1 MEPAPL
7 TAANE
12 RQRLALLRDLAL
24 IDRPADRAFQD
35 LTDLC
40 ARLFDVPY
48 AMICFLDGQ
57 QVHCRAT
64 VGCAPFTVPRTQ
76 SFCQHLQE
84 SALPLQVEDARDD
97 ARFADL
103 QVVRGAPNIRYY
115 LGAPLRTAEGLML
128 GSLCL
133 FDAAPRAALPQD
145 RLVALQQLAALASQH
160 IELLRTEAFWDP
172 VTQLPNGQRFSEDA
186 EALARAGTSVVA
198 VAADL
203 FAQSYLNDFIK
214 AMGQA
219 HFDGLQRAIKQH
231 LRRLLPAE
239 QPLYRLGP
247 ARFGFLLH
255 DDDEAAQRALLE
267 RLQQELTGVL
277 DYNGIPIQTRLG
289 LGVMSLTDDHPTD
302 WLRALIATADD
313 ARAEMRG
320 CRYFDPQHDAAY
332 RRAFAL
338 LSALP
343 QALRAEDQLSLVY
356 QPRIDL
362 ATGRCHSVEALL
374 RWQHPHLGPVSPAEF
389 IPLAEKTALITALS
403 RWVMQQAI
411 SQAYAWQREGRGL
424 GVAINISA
432 HDLNDPD
439 FTEHTTDLLQRY
451 PVDPRRL
458 ELEVTENALL
468 GDVALI
474 HRQLAALRELGIGI
488 AIDDF
493 GTGYNN
499 LSHLRELPAD
509 TIKIDRSFVRELTHR
524 TKDRLIVSSLIELS
538 HQLGFRITA
547 EGIETAEALASLL
560 AMGCDE
566 GQGFWIGKPMPE
578 PELQAWLLIQQPDL
592 QRRPTRR
599 APVFQL
605 FDNAAKH

>member
-1 MEPAPL
+1 M
-7 TAANE
+7 
-12 RQRLALLRDLAL
+12 
-24 IDRPADRAFQD
+24 
-35 LTDLC
+35 
-40 ARLFDVPY
+40 
-48 AMICFLDGQ
+48 
-57 QVHCRAT
+57 
-64 VGCAPFTVPRTQ
+64 
-76 SFCQHLQE
+76 
-84 SALPLQVEDARDD
+84 
-97 ARFADL
+97 
-103 QVVRGAPNIRYY
+103 
-115 LGAPLRTAEGLML
+115 
-128 GSLCL
+128 
-133 FDAAPRAALPQD
+133 
-145 RLVALQQLAALASQH
+145 
-160 IELLRTEAFWDP
+160 
-172 VTQLPNGQRFSEDA
+172 
-186 EALARAGTSVVA
+186 VA

-231 LRRLLPAE
+231 LRRLLPSD
-239 QPLYRLGP
+239 QPLYRLGA

-255 DDDEAAQRALLE
+255 DADEAAQRDLLE
-267 RLQQELTGVL
+267 RLQHELTGVL
-277 DYNGIPIQTRLG
+277 DYNGIPIQSRLG

-320 CRYFDPQHDAAY
+320 CRHFDPQHDASY

-343 QALRAEDQLSLVY
+343 QALRADDQLSLVY

-362 ATGRCHSVEALL
+362 STGRCQSVEALL
-374 RWQHPHLGPVSPAEF
+374 RWEHPHLGPISPAEF

-403 RWVMQQAI
+403 RWVMQNAI

-439 FTEHTTDLLQRY
+439 FTDQTTALLRRY
-451 PVDPRRL
+451 PVNARRL

-468 GDVALI
+468 GDAALI

-509 TIKIDRSFVRELTHR
+509 TIKIDRSFIRELTHR

-578 PELQAWLLIQQPDL
+578 PELQAWLLVQQPDL
-592 QRRPTRR
+592 QRPTRR
-599 APVFQL
+599 ATVFQL

>member
-1 MEPAPL
+1 MEPAPF
-7 TAANE
+7 TAAKE

-24 IDRPADRAFQD
+24 IDRPADRAFCD
-35 LTDLC
+35 ITELC
-40 ARLFDVPY
+40 ARLFDMPF

-57 QVHCRAT
+57 QVHCQAT
-64 VGCAPFTVPRTQ
+64 VGCEPFSVPREE
-76 SFCQHLQE
+76 SFCQYLQGSNE
-84 SALPLQVEDARDD
+84 ILQVEDARDD
-97 ARFADL
+97 ARFAAL
-103 QVVRGAPNIRYY
+103 AAVKGTPKVRYY
-115 LGAPLRTAEGLML
+115 LGAPLRTAEGMIL
-128 GSLCL
+128 GSLCM
-133 FDAAPRAALPQD
+133 FDVAPRAAQPEE
-145 RLVALQQLAALASQH
+145 RLLVLQQLANLASQH
-160 IELLRTEAFWDP
+160 IERLRTEAFWDP

-186 EALARAGTSVVA
+186 EALTREGRRVVA

-203 FAQSYLNDFIK
+203 FAQSYLNDFVK

-231 LRRLLPAE
+231 LRRLLPAD
-239 QPLYRLGP
+239 QPLYRLGA
-247 ARFGFLLH
+247 ARFGFLLQ
-255 DDDEAAQRALLE
+255 DTDETAQQALLDA
-267 RLQQELTGVL
+267 LQQELTGVL

-320 CRYFDPQHDAAY
+320 CRHFDPQHDAAY

-343 QALRAEDQLSLVY
+343 QALRADDQLSLVY

-374 RWQHPHLGPVSPAEF
+374 RWQHPHLGPISPAEF

-403 RWVMQQAI
+403 RWVMRNAI
-411 SQAYAWQREGRGL
+411 RQAYHWQREGRGL

-439 FTEHTTDLLQRY
+439 FTDHTTDLLRRY
-451 PVDPRRL
+451 PVNPRRL

-468 GDVALI
+468 GDATLI

-509 TIKIDRSFVRELTHR
+509 TIKIDRSFVRDLTHR

-566 GQGFWIGKPMPE
+566 GQGFWIGKPMAE
-578 PELQAWLLIQQPDL
+578 PELQAWLLVQQPDL
-592 QRRPTRR
+592 QRPTRR
-599 APVFQL
+599 ATVFQL
-605 FDNAAKH
+605 FDHAAKH

>member
-24 IDRPADRAFQD
+24 IDRPSDRVFQD
-35 LTDLC
+35 LTALC
-40 ARLFDVPY
+40 AQLFDVPC
-48 AMICFLDGQ
+48 AMVCFLDDQ

-64 VGCAPFTVPRTQ
+64 VGCSPMAVPRSE
-76 SFCQHLQE
+76 SFCQYLQE
-84 SALPLQVEDARDD
+84 RDLPLQVEDARNDPRL
-97 ARFADL
+97 AGLAM
-103 QVVRGAPNIRYY
+103 VAGAPGVRFYV
-115 LGAPLRTAEGLML
+115 GAPLRTAEGLML
-128 GSLCL
+128 GSLTL
-133 FDAAPRAALPQD
+133 FDTAPRTALPPE
-145 RLVALQQLAALASQH
+145 RVLALQQLANLAMQH
-160 IELLRTEAFWDP
+160 IEQLRSGAYWDP
-172 VTQLPNGQRFSEDA
+172 VTQSPNAERFRQDA
-186 EALARAGTSVVA
+186 EALTRAGSRVVA

-203 FAQSYLNDFIK
+203 FAQNYLNDFIK

-231 LRRLLPAE
+231 LRRLLPSG

-247 ARFGFLLH
+247 ARFGFLLN
-255 DDDEAAQRALLE
+255 DLDEGRQRDLLE
-267 RLQQELTGVL
+267 RVQQELTGVL

-289 LGVMSLTDDHPTD
+289 LGVMSLTDDRPTD

-320 CRYFDPQHDAAY
+320 CRHFDPQHDAAY

-343 QALRAEDQLSLVY
+343 QALRATDQLSLVY

-374 RWQHPHLGPVSPAEF
+374 RWQHPHLGPISPAEF

-403 RWVMQQAI
+403 SWVMHSAI
-411 SQAYAWQREGRGL
+411 AQAYAWQREGRIL
-424 GVAINISA
+424 SMAINISA

-439 FTEHTTDLLQRY
+439 FAEQTTELLQRY
-451 PVDPRRL
+451 PVSARRL

-468 GDVALI
+468 GDDTLI
-474 HRQLAALRELGIGI
+474 HRQLTTLRELGVGI

-509 TIKIDRSFVRELTHR
+509 TIKIDRSFVRDLPHR
-524 TKDRLIVSSLIELS
+524 DKDRLIVSSLIELS
-538 HQLGFRITA
+538 HHLGFRITA
-547 EGIETAEALASLL
+547 EGIETAEAMASLL

-566 GQGFWIGKPMPE
+566 GQGFWIGKPMAE
-578 PELQAWLLIQQPDL
+578 PELQAWLLVQQPDL
-592 QRRPTRR
+592 QRPNRR

-605 FDNAAKH
+605 FDGVAKR

>member
-24 IDRPADRAFQD
+24 IDRPSDSVFQD
-35 LTDLC
+35 LTALC
-40 ARLFDVPY
+40 AQLFEVPF
-48 AMICFLDGQ
+48 AMVCFLDDQ

-64 VGCAPFTVPRTQ
+64 VGCSPMAIPRSE
-76 SFCQHLQE
+76 SFCQFLQE
-84 SALPLQVEDARDD
+84 RQLPLQVEDARHDPRLGRL
-97 ARFADL
+97 AM
-103 QVVRGAPNIRYY
+103 VTGAPGIRFYI
-115 LGAPLRTAEGLML
+115 GAPLRTAEGLML
-128 GSLCL
+128 GSLTL
-133 FDAAPRAALPQD
+133 FDTAPRTELPPD
-145 RLVALQQLAALASQH
+145 RVVVLQQLANLAGQH
-160 IELLRTEAFWDP
+160 IEQLRSGAYWDP
-172 VTQLPNGQRFSEDA
+172 VTQSPNAERFSQDA
-186 EALARAGTSVVA
+186 EALARQGKRVVA

-203 FAQSYLNDFIK
+203 FAQSYLNDFVK

-231 LRRLLPAE
+231 LRRLLPSG

-247 ARFGFLLH
+247 ARFGFLLNDV
-255 DDDEAAQRALLE
+255 DDASQADLLD
-267 RLQQELTGVL
+267 RIQQALTGVL

-289 LGVMSLTDDHPTD
+289 LGVMSLTDDRPTD

-320 CRYFDPQHDAAY
+320 CRHFDPQYDAAY

-343 QALRAEDQLSLVY
+343 QALRTEDQLSLVY

-411 SQAYAWQREGRGL
+411 GQAYAWQREGRVL
-424 GVAINISA
+424 GMAINISA

-451 PVDPRRL
+451 PVNPRRL

-468 GDVALI
+468 GDVGLI

-509 TIKIDRSFVRELTHR
+509 TIKIDRSFVRDLPRHD
-524 TKDRLIVSSLIELS
+524 KDRMIVSSLIELS
-538 HQLGFRITA
+538 HHLGFRITA
-547 EGIETAEALASLL
+547 EGIESAEAMAALL

-566 GQGFWIGKPMPE
+566 GQGFWIGKPMAE
-578 PELQAWLLIQQPDL
+578 PELQAWLSIQQPDL
-592 QRRPTRR
+592 QRSNRR

-605 FDNAAKH
+605 FDNAAKN

>member
-7 TAANE
+7 NAANE

-24 IDRPADRAFQD
+24 VDRPAGRAFQD

-64 VGCAPFTVPRTQ
+64 VGCAPLTVPRTQ

-84 SALPLQVEDARDD
+84 TTLPLQVEDAHTD
-97 ARFADL
+97 ARFAEL
-103 QVVRGAPNIRYY
+103 AVVKGEPYIRYY
-115 LGAPLRTAEGLML
+115 LGVPLRTAEGLML
-128 GSLCL
+128 GSICL
-133 FDAAPRAALPQD
+133 FDSVPRAALPPD
-145 RLVALQQLAALASQH
+145 RLLVLQQLANLGAQH

-172 VTQLPNGQRFSEDA
+172 VTQLPNGQRFIEDA
-186 EALARAGTSVVA
+186 EALTRAGTPVVA

-231 LRRLLPAE
+231 LRRLLPTE
-239 QPLYRLGP
+239 QTLYRLGP

-255 DDDEAAQRALLE
+255 DADEATQQALLDH
-267 RLQQELTGVL
+267 LQHALTGVL

-289 LGVMSLTDDHPTD
+289 LGVMSLTDDRPTD

-313 ARAEMRG
+313 ARAEMHG
-320 CRYFDPQHDAAY
+320 CRHFDPQHDAAY

-374 RWQHPHLGPVSPAEF
+374 RWQHPHLGQVSPAEF

-451 PVDPRRL
+451 PVNPRRL

-468 GDVALI
+468 GDVSLI
-474 HRQLAALRELGIGI
+474 HRQLVTLRELGIGI

-509 TIKIDRSFVRELTHR
+509 TIKIDRSFIRELTHR

-578 PELQAWLLIQQPDL
+578 PELQAWLQIQQPDL
-592 QRRPTRR
+592 QRPARR

-605 FDNAAKH
+605 FDGAAKR

>member
-7 TAANE
+7 TAAKE

-24 IDRPADRAFQD
+24 IDRPADRAFSD
-35 LTDLC
+35 ITELS
-40 ARLFDVPY
+40 ARLFDLPF

-57 QVHCRAT
+57 QAHCRAT
-64 VGCAPFTVPRTQ
+64 VGCAPFSVPRTE

-84 SALPLQVEDARDD
+84 HDGILQVLDARDD
-97 ARFADL
+97 VRFAAL
-103 QVVRGAPNIRYY
+103 AVVTGTPKVRYY
-115 LGAPLRTAEGLML
+115 LGAPLHTAEGLLL

-133 FDAAPRAALPQD
+133 FDTAPRAALSQD
-145 RLVALQQLAALASQH
+145 RLLVLQQLADLAAQH
-160 IELLRTEAFWDP
+160 IERLRTEAFWDP

-186 EALARAGTSVVA
+186 EALTREGRRVVA

-203 FAQSYLNDFIK
+203 FAQSYLNDFVK

-231 LRRLLPAE
+231 LRRLLPAD
-239 QPLYRLGP
+239 QPLYRLGA
-247 ARFGFLLH
+247 ARFGFLLQ
-255 DDDEAAQRALLE
+255 DTDETAQQALLDA
-267 RLQQELTGVL
+267 LQQELTGVL

-320 CRYFDPQHDAAY
+320 CRHFDPQHDAAY

-343 QALRAEDQLSLVY
+343 QALRADDQLSLVY

-374 RWQHPHLGPVSPAEF
+374 RWQHPHLGPISPGEF

-403 RWVMQQAI
+403 RWVMRNAI
-411 SQAYAWQREGRGL
+411 RQAYHWQREGRGL
-424 GVAINISA
+424 GMAINISA

-439 FTEHTTDLLQRY
+439 FTDHTTDLLRRY
-451 PVDPRRL
+451 PVNPRRL

-468 GDVALI
+468 GDATLI
-474 HRQLAALRELGIGI
+474 HRQLAALRDLGIGI

-509 TIKIDRSFVRELTHR
+509 TIKIDRSFVRDLTHR

-538 HQLGFRITA
+538 HQMGFRITA

-566 GQGFWIGKPMPE
+566 GQGFWIGKPMAE
-578 PELQAWLLIQQPDL
+578 PELQAWLLVQQPDL
-592 QRRPTRR
+592 QRPTRR
-599 APVFQL
+599 ATVFQL
-605 FDNAAKH
+605 FDQAAKH

>member
-1 MEPAPL
+1 MEPAPI

-35 LTDLC
+35 LTEL
-40 ARLFDVPY
+40 AAKLFDTPY

-57 QVHCRAT
+57 EVHCRAT
-64 VGCAPFTVPRTQ
+64 VGCGPFSVPRTEA
-76 SFCQHLQE
+76 FCTHLQDC
-84 SALPLQVEDARDD
+84 ALPLQVEDTRLDE
-97 ARFADL
+97 RFAAL
-103 QVVRGAPNIRYY
+103 PVVTGVPNIRFY
-115 LGAPLRTAEGLML
+115 LGAPIRTAEGLML

-133 FDAAPRAALPQD
+133 FAPQPRAALPVE
-145 RLVALQQLAALASQH
+145 RLLILQQLADLAAQH
-160 IELLRTEAFWDP
+160 IELLRTGAYWDP
-172 VTQLPNGQRFSEDA
+172 VTQSPNGQRFIQDA
-186 EALARAGTSVVA
+186 EALTREGHQVVA

-203 FAQSYLNDFIK
+203 FAQSYLNDFVK

-219 HFDGLQRAIKQH
+219 HLDGLERAIKQH
-231 LRRLLPAE
+231 LRRLLPSG
-239 QPLYRLGP
+239 QPLYRLGV

-255 DDDEAAQRALLE
+255 NTHEAFQQDLLE
-267 RLQQELTGVL
+267 NLQHQLTGVI

-320 CRYFDPQHDAAY
+320 CRHFDPQHDAAY

-343 QALRAEDQLSLVY
+343 QALRAADQLSLVY

-374 RWQHPHLGPVSPAEF
+374 RWQHPHLGPISPAEF

-403 RWVMQQAI
+403 GWVLRNAI
-411 SQAYAWQREGRGL
+411 TQAYGWQREGRIL
-424 GVAINISA
+424 GMAINISA

-439 FTEHTTDLLQRY
+439 FADQALALLQRY
-451 PVDPRRL
+451 PVSPRRL

-468 GDVALI
+468 GDDNLI
-474 HRQLAALRELGIGI
+474 HRQLATLRGLGIGI

-499 LSHLRELPAD
+499 LSHLRGLPAD
-509 TIKIDRSFVRELTHR
+509 TIKIDGSFVRELPHCD
-524 TKDRLIVSSLIELS
+524 KNRLIVSSLIELA
-538 HQLGFRITA
+538 HHLGFRITA

-566 GQGFWIGKPMPE
+566 GQGFWIGKPMAE
-578 PELQAWLLIQQPDL
+578 PELQAWLLVQQPDL
-592 QRRPTRR
+592 QRPARR

-605 FDNAAKH
+605 FDGTAKH